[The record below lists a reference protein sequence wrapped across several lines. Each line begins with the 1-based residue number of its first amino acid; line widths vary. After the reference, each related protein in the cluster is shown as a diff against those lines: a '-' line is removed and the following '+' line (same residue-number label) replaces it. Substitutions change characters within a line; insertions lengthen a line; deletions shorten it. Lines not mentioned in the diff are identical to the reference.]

1 VRAARADRRQQ
12 HQTNEANALLR
23 PDRRRAEPRLA
34 GFLFVFNENDFGMVA
49 LRANERSL
57 VKARLSWLD
66 LDNAGLGAA
75 LTAIWIIDDC
85 R

>member
-1 VRAARADRRQQ
+1 
-12 HQTNEANALLR
+12 
-23 PDRRRAEPRLA
+23 LA

-49 LRANERSL
+49 LRANERAL
-57 VKARLSWLD
+57 VKARLTWLD

-85 R
+85 GEYVGAMRASCHRRERNPLSATDA